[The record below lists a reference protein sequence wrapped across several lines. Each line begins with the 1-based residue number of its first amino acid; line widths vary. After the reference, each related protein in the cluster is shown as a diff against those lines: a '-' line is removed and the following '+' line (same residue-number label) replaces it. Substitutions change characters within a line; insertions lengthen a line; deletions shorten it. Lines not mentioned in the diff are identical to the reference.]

1 MLKTRKLISLLLV
14 VSMLVSVFS
23 VALVST
29 SAAATGNVAVTAAQ
43 PSATITAGGE
53 SQSFHV
59 GDTIKYTYYMNAS
72 DISPNGKIS
81 GVDAAVYYDES
92 ILKFTGDREEI
103 CPNLLAPVISSA
115 EDVHNGIK
123 FNDSNVTRG
132 FKFNSDDKVLVE
144 LTFEVI
150 AEGTTD
156 VYTHIE
162 TLYAVYDTEVAI
174 FIQQGEVTDKGAPA
188 VSDEVVLVN
197 CPHPEDETT
206 ATEATE
212 PVTEATQPATTEPV
226 PADKAVVTL
235 YALDG
240 TFETK
245 TFDIGDEFTVY
256 TMLNSSANDDGKIST
271 VAGEQYYTKEI
282 LKRMDAL
289 DDEDL
294 IDDVET
300 VFPILSQA
308 NVIGNGMDEGALYFS
323 GSNASKK
330 KPYMFDNDSC
340 KLVVT
345 QYKVTAGGTAEVR
358 TNLKTLALTDD
369 YLTRVVD
376 KYVVQP
382 GMEINFYSSFTDP

>member
-29 SAAATGNVAVTAAQ
+29 SAAASDAVAVTAAQ
-43 PSATITAGGE
+43 PGATITAGGV

-132 FKFNSDDKVLVE
+132 FKFNSDDKALVE

-156 VYTHIE
+156 VYTQIE
-162 TLYAVYDTEVAI
+162 TLYAVYDTDVAI
-174 FIQQGEVTDKGAPA
+174 FIKEGEVTEKGAPA

-197 CPHPEDETT
+197 CPHPDEPATQPTETT
-206 ATEATE
+206 APETQPIETTAPE
-212 PVTEATQPATTEPV
+212 TQPAS
-226 PADKAVVTL
+226 DKAVVTL

-282 LKRMDAL
+282 LQRMDAL

-330 KPYMFDNDSC
+330 KPYMFDSDSS

-345 QYKVTAGGTAEVR
+345 QYKVTAGGVAEVR

-376 KYVVQP
+376 KYVVQD
-382 GMEINFYSSFTDP
+382 GMSFM

>member
-103 CPNLLAPVISSA
+103 CPNLLDPKISTA

-123 FNDSNVTRG
+123 FNDSNVGRG

-162 TLYAVYDTEVAI
+162 TLYAVYDADVAI

-197 CPHPEDETT
+197 CPHPTEAETT
-206 ATEATE
+206 APVTEVTEATE
-212 PVTEATQPATTEPV
+212 PATTEPV
-226 PADKAVVTL
+226 PSDKAVVTL

-271 VAGEQYYTKEI
+271 VAG
-282 LKRMDAL
+282 
-289 DDEDL
+289 
-294 IDDVET
+294 
-300 VFPILSQA
+300 
-308 NVIGNGMDEGALYFS
+308 
-323 GSNASKK
+323 
-330 KPYMFDNDSC
+330 
-340 KLVVT
+340 
-345 QYKVTAGGTAEVR
+345 
-358 TNLKTLALTDD
+358 
-369 YLTRVVD
+369 
-376 KYVVQP
+376 
-382 GMEINFYSSFTDP
+382 

>member
-59 GDTIKYTYYMNAS
+59 GDTIKYTYYMNAT

-103 CPNLLAPVISSA
+103 CPNLLDPKISTA

-123 FNDSNVTRG
+123 FNDSNVGRG

-197 CPHPEDETT
+197 CPHP
-206 ATEATE
+206 TEVE
-212 PVTEATQPATTEPV
+212 TQPAPTETEPA
-226 PADKAVVTL
+226 PT
-235 YALDG
+235 
-240 TFETK
+240 ET
-245 TFDIGDEFTVY
+245 
-256 TMLNSSANDDGKIST
+256 
-271 VAGEQYYTKEI
+271 
-282 LKRMDAL
+282 
-289 DDEDL
+289 
-294 IDDVET
+294 
-300 VFPILSQA
+300 QA
-308 NVIGNGMDEGALYFS
+308 ARRHI
-323 GSNASKK
+323 
-330 KPYMFDNDSC
+330 
-340 KLVVT
+340 
-345 QYKVTAGGTAEVR
+345 
-358 TNLKTLALTDD
+358 
-369 YLTRVVD
+369 
-376 KYVVQP
+376 
-382 GMEINFYSSFTDP
+382 